1 MTTASQNFSRQGAS
15 GADLSP
21 SEREE
26 NAMQAFAQNFGAYAA
41 LNLEACIHCGMCAD
55 ACHFYIATEDP
66 KYTPILKA
74 EPFKQAY
81 RRESGAFA
89 PFFKLLGLKK
99 KVTADQLEEWQELL
113 FDSCSQCGR
122 CSLICPMGIEVAEMI
137 EIGRRG
143 MAAAGLA
150 PKPLMDRARH
160 QAETG
165 QPEESDRP
173 YAEVLQDIA
182 REHDLNVALDKD
194 KADILVCLPRTDLE
208 QNPESVAAMIKIFNK
223 LGAAYT
229 FRSDALIA
237 ENYGYY
243 AGSRGLQKRITK
255 RITDAARKL
264 GAKLVIVPECG
275 HAYTALRWQAA
286 EILGE
291 ELPFRVRHVTEFL
304 AEQLEAGK
312 LKLSKVNGDTFA
324 FHDPCQLVRKGGVMD
339 APRQLMDAMGVNLR
353 EMHNKKGFSF
363 CCGGG
368 GGVND
373 LDSARELRSRAQQLK
388 LREIDDTGAKRFLTS
403 CSDCRVSF
411 NEAGEHYDWNKKTE
425 SLIELVATQIKE

>member
-1 MTTASQNFSRQGAS
+1 MTTATEPLRRTSPSDAK
-15 GADLSP
+15 LSP

-26 NAMQAFAQNFGAYAA
+26 RAMQSFAQHFGAYAA
-41 LNLEACIHCGMCAD
+41 LNLESCIHCGICAD

-74 EPFKQAY
+74 EPFKQAFK
-81 RRESGAFA
+81 RESGAFA

-99 KVTADQLEEWQELL
+99 KVTADQLEQWQELL
-113 FDSCSQCGR
+113 YDSCNMCGR

-150 PKPLMDRARH
+150 PKPLMDRAKH

-165 QPEESDRP
+165 QPEESDKP
-173 YAEVLQDIA
+173 YSEVLQEIG
-182 REHDLNVALDKD
+182 REHDLDVPLDKD

-208 QNPESVAAMIKIFNK
+208 QNPESVAAMLKIFNK
-223 LGAAYT
+223 LGADYT

-255 RITDAARKL
+255 RITDAAKKL
-264 GAKLVIVPECG
+264 GASLVIVPECG

-291 ELPFRVRHVTEFL
+291 ELPFRVRHVTEYL
-304 AEQLEAGK
+304 ADQLEAGK
-312 LKLSKVNGDTFA
+312 LKLSRLNGETFA
-324 FHDPCQLVRKGGVMD
+324 FHDPCQLVRKGGVVD
-339 APRQLMDAMGVNLR
+339 APRQLMDAMGMNLL

-388 LREIDDTGAKRFLTS
+388 LREIDDTGAKRFLTT

-411 NEAGEHYDWNKKTE
+411 NEAGENQDWNKKTE